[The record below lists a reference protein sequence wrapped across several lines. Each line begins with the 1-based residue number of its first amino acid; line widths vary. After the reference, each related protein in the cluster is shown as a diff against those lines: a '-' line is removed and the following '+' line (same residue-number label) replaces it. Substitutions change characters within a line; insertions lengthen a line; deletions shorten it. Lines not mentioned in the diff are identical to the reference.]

1 MYDQMQHGILH
12 RGNLKVKSKK
22 RTSKSERGQFL
33 METQDPKSLW
43 QAHFQKHIDALLVGH
58 MDDYGNFLLALPDHH
73 VKRDENGFFGR
84 LMQGEKL
91 KTE

>member
-1 MYDQMQHGILH
+1 MQHGILH
-12 RGNLKVKSKK
+12 RGNLKVKSKRK
-22 RTSKSERGQFL
+22 SSKSDKGSQFL
-33 METQDPKSLW
+33 MEAQDPKSLW
-43 QAHFQKHIDALLVGH
+43 QAHFHKHIGTLLVGH
-58 MDDYGNFLLALPDHH
+58 MDDFGNFLLSLPEHH